1 MATKKKARRSLIPK
15 IKLVPM
21 WLPTGTWWKRYWPA
35 PVIAILVIAII
46 CLSIFLPRQKVE
58 VPVEVS
64 ADTTVLEAEK
74 DALGAENVAL
84 KADKAALSA
93 ENAKL
98 KADAASL
105 GGQVASLNGQL
116 KKADDLANELELEVN
131 RLKKELETASK
142 AVISVPAV
150 PGQSE
155 LISWTDTEAKSLMRA
170 LYPGTDK
177 YRDPAFDSTMVY
189 PLSWYQ
195 SILSVLPENDWPAG
209 LIAWFSVR
217 YPGIA
222 TGYVWVDKGEWSLVQ
237 IVPAHV
243 NGTIDFY
250 YLVDKTWVRA
260 SGNQDITPFV
270 KAVNLLN

>member
-46 CLSIFLPRQKVE
+46 CLSVFLPRQKVE
-58 VPVEVS
+58 VPVEVP
-64 ADTTVLEAEK
+64 ADTTALEAEK
-74 DALGAENVAL
+74 TALSAENVAL

-93 ENAKL
+93 ENTGL
-98 KADAASL
+98 KTDKTL
-105 GGQVASLNGQL
+105 LEGQLASLNDQL
-116 KKADDLANELELEVN
+116 GGIEQLELEIT
-131 RLKKELETASK
+131 RLQKELEAASK

-155 LISWTDTEAKSLMRA
+155 LVSWTDTEAKSLMRT

-195 SILSVLPENDWPAG
+195 SILPVLPENDWPAG
-209 LIAWFSVR
+209 LVAWFSVR

-222 TGYVWVDKGEWSLVQ
+222 TGYAWVDKGEWSLAQ

-243 NGTIDFY
+243 NGTIDLY

>member
-1 MATKKKARRSLIPK
+1 MATKKKAKRSLIPK

-35 PVIAILVIAII
+35 PVIAVLVIAIV
-46 CLSIFLPRQKVE
+46 CLSIFLPRQTVE
-58 VPVEVS
+58 VPVEVP
-64 ADTTVLEAEK
+64 ADTTALEAE
-74 DALGAENVAL
+74 
-84 KADKAALSA
+84 KAALSA
-93 ENAKL
+93 ENIALRADKAALGTENAGL
-98 KADAASL
+98 KADKLSL
-105 GGQVASLNGQL
+105 EGQLASLNNQL
-116 KKADDLANELELEVN
+116 GGMERLELEVA
-131 RLKKELETASK
+131 RLQKELEAVSKTA
-142 AVISVPAV
+142 ISIPAA

-155 LISWTDTEAKSLMRA
+155 LIPWTDTEAKSLMKA
-170 LYPGTDK
+170 LYPGTNR

-195 SILSVLPENDWPAG
+195 SILPVLPESEWPAG
-209 LIAWFSVR
+209 LIAWFSIR

-222 TGYVWVDKGEWSLVQ
+222 TGYVWVDKGEWSLIQ

-250 YLVDKTWVRA
+250 YLVNKTWVRA